1 MSKNWMEAAAQREG
15 KGNKAKTKSAF
26 YRLQREHAEE
36 SGDQK
41 TTDKIY
47 GKLGKKSHNVDSSR
61 GDKAIL
67 GAAPF
72 LPEAAA
78 GLGEMAA
85 ARAAGGLAR
94 KALGKGGTALAKR
107 AEGAS
112 QTLRTPT
119 PVKRALTDNS
129 RKLGEVIQKTPKRLD
144 SIGKPKPKALSSGGH
159 SEFEAELAKMSK
171 KSGTPGQ
178 KALPA
183 YSKKVD
189 APKMS
194 TKDIIKNREMRQAH
208 AESKGEVYSRSK
220 ERTPRIT
227 TGTKPKTFNRD
238 GSKNTRRDT
247 PVNTPRKK
255 KGE

>member
-1 MSKNWMEAAAQREG
+1 MAKNWMEAAAQREG

-94 KALGKGGTALAKR
+94 KALGGASKALTSGKTAGVAKR
-107 AEGAS
+107 SGGAIEGAV
-112 QTLRTPT
+112 QRLKT
-119 PVKRALTDNS
+119 PVPVKKALESKVRLSSGATQQAHKAMS
-129 RKLGEVIQKTPKRLD
+129 VGGPKAVTGKAPKRLD
-144 SIGKPKPKALSSGGH
+144 SIGKPKPKALGSSGH
-159 SEFEAELAKMSK
+159 SEFEAELSKMSK
-171 KSGTPGQ
+171 KS
-178 KALPA
+178 
-183 YSKKVD
+183 V
-189 APKMS
+189 PK
-194 TKDIIKNREMRQAH
+194 N
-208 AESKGEVYSRSK
+208 
-220 ERTPRIT
+220 
-227 TGTKPKTFNRD
+227 PKTFNRN
-238 GSKNTRRDT
+238 GSVRAEGRQKSDRS
-247 PVNTPRKK
+247 PVSKRKK

>member
-1 MSKNWMEAAAQREG
+1 MAKNWMEAAAQREG

-85 ARAAGGLAR
+85 ARAAGGAAR
-94 KALGKGGTALAKR
+94 KVGSSLAKR
-107 AEGAS
+107 SEGAIEGAS
-112 QTLRTPT
+112 QRLKT
-119 PVKRALTDNS
+119 PVPVKKALESKLRLSSGSTQQAGRAMSASGPKAVTG
-129 RKLGEVIQKTPKRLD
+129 KPPKRLD
-144 SIGKPKPKALSSGGH
+144 NIGKPKPKALGSSGH
-159 SEFEAELAKMSK
+159 SEFEAEFSKMSK
-171 KSGTPGQ
+171 KSM
-178 KALPA
+178 
-183 YSKKVD
+183 
-189 APKMS
+189 PKS
-194 TKDIIKNREMRQAH
+194 
-208 AESKGEVYSRSK
+208 
-220 ERTPRIT
+220 
-227 TGTKPKTFNRD
+227 PKTFNRD
-238 GSKNTRRDT
+238 GSKRAEGRQKSERN
-247 PVNTPRKK
+247 PVSKRKK

>member
-1 MSKNWMEAAAQREG
+1 MAKNWMEAAAQREG

-72 LPEAAA
+72 LPEAVA

-85 ARAAGGLAR
+85 ARAAGGAAR
-94 KALGKGGTALAKR
+94 KVGSTLAKR
-107 AEGAS
+107 AEEAS
-112 QTLRTPT
+112 QTLRTPV
-119 PVKRALTDNS
+119 PVKKALESKVRLSSGSTQQAGRA
-129 RKLGEVIQKTPKRLD
+129 IQSPKRLD
-144 SIGKPKPKALSSGGH
+144 NIGKPKPKALGSSGH
-159 SEFEAELAKMSK
+159 SEFEAELSKMSK
-171 KSGTPGQ
+171 KST
-178 KALPA
+178 
-183 YSKKVD
+183 
-189 APKMS
+189 
-194 TKDIIKNREMRQAH
+194 TKN
-208 AESKGEVYSRSK
+208 
-220 ERTPRIT
+220 
-227 TGTKPKTFNRD
+227 PKTFNRN
-238 GSKNTRRDT
+238 GSKRAEGRQKSDRN
-247 PVNTPRKK
+247 PVSKRKK

>member
-1 MSKNWMEAAAQREG
+1 MEAAAQREG

-47 GKLGKKSHNVDSSR
+47 GKLGRKSHNVDSSR

-94 KALGKGGTALAKR
+94 KAI
-107 AEGAS
+107 EGS
-112 QTLRTPT
+112 VQRLKT
-119 PVKRALTDNS
+119 PVPVKKALESKIRLSSGSTQQAGRAMSASGPKAVTG
-129 RKLGEVIQKTPKRLD
+129 KPPKRLD
-144 SIGKPKPKALSSGGH
+144 SIGKPKPKALGSSGH
-159 SEFEAELAKMSK
+159 SEFEAELSRMSK
-171 KSGTPGQ
+171 KS
-178 KALPA
+178 
-183 YSKKVD
+183 V
-189 APKMS
+189 PKS
-194 TKDIIKNREMRQAH
+194 
-208 AESKGEVYSRSK
+208 
-220 ERTPRIT
+220 
-227 TGTKPKTFNRD
+227 PKTFNRN
-238 GSKNTRRDT
+238 GSARAEGRQKSDRN
-247 PVNTPRKK
+247 PVSKRKK